1 MKTLGVNISH
11 DFSVCLWEDQKIKN
25 FYLEDR
31 LRSNKF
37 WDIIDHTGS
46 KLLNFLSL
54 NKFKN
59 EKIKNLVISTTPRY
73 NFHDT
78 NKIVNIIKKQINFEN
93 IYFDY
98 YEHHL
103 YHSLSGYFFSSFEE
117 ANCIVID
124 GCGSLDKNIY
134 PFQEIESV
142 YFINKKII
150 FPLFKK
156 FSNNTDAFR
165 INKFFKD
172 KEQFF
177 NFLSKRDNFLLTI
190 NNDCEKEYCGEMS
203 LGLKFNLMS
212 ERINFKSEE
221 AGKLM
226 GLAAYH
232 DKNYE
237 NINKDFSNIAHKL
250 QKDSL
255 DHTVKLIEKIKKI
268 NNCKNFVLS
277 GGYFLN
283 CSNNFKLVKKFNDIN
298 FFVDPIPHDGGTAI
312 GACVYYDKYKQH

>member
-11 DFSVCLWEDQKIKN
+11 DFSACLWENGKIKN

-31 LRSNKF
+31 LRSNKG
-37 WDIIDHTGS
+37 WDIVDNIES
-46 KLLNFLSL
+46 KLLNLL
-54 NKFKN
+54 CLDKFKN
-59 EKIKNLVISTTPRY
+59 ETIKNLVIAAVPRY
-73 NFHDT
+73 TFDDT
-78 NKIVNIIKKQINFEN
+78 NKIINIVKKQINFEN
-93 IYFDY
+93 FYFDF

-103 YHSLSGYFFSSFEE
+103 YHVLSGYFFSSFDE

-124 GCGSLDKNIY
+124 GCGSLDKNFY

-142 YFINKKII
+142 YFTNKKII

-156 FSNNTDAFR
+156 FSNIQDVWT
-165 INKFFKD
+165 IKKFFND

-177 NFLSKRDNFLLTI
+177 NFLSQRDNFLFTV
-190 NNDCEKEYCGEMS
+190 NDDCEKEYCAEIS
-203 LGLKFNLMS
+203 LGLKFNLMC
-212 ERINFKSEE
+212 ERINLKHNE

-237 NINKDFSNIAHKL
+237 NINKDFSNIAYKL

-255 DHTVKLIEKIKKI
+255 DYTITLIEKIKKI
-268 NNCKNFVLS
+268 NDCKNFVLS

-283 CSNNFKLVKKFNDIN
+283 CSNNFKLVKKFNDLN

-312 GACVYYDKYKQH
+312 GACVYYDKYK